1 MHSND
6 PVYPKFMP
14 VKKVR
19 LWSYVLVGMIMA
31 ALLLAYLEPIPEH
44 TKLEPVS
51 IGPNSP
57 LYGPLT
63 GRGNE

>member
-1 MHSND
+1 MYND
-6 PVYPKFMP
+6 DPNYPEFTP

-19 LWSYVLVGMIMA
+19 LWPYVVAGLIAA
-31 ALLLAYLEPIPEH
+31 ALLLAYLDPIPEH
-44 TKLEPVS
+44 TKPEPVS

-63 GRGNE
+63 GRGGK